1 MRMRDLHNELLSY
14 YQGVYGVH
22 NGKLYHIEDV
32 TPPDPDEQ
40 DEYGDGHWTFD
51 DGSLEIDTDMYRFN
65 AVCKEIK
72 LTDGTSSAN
81 TEPYQDI
88 SMDKFD
94 FSFPDVGLVNV
105 PVVFPEIDEHFNI
118 AKHIGRSATR
128 QWRRAM
134 RRDSITSN
142 IVGSSTAS
150 HLIEVTGASTR
161 ELMTARSNNAVYRMY
176 FPQYFSVDEAL
187 SALQETVGTYAVSAD
202 WWIGQGCHGVVFGYG
217 NGVCGSVS
225 EEGIFKLHN
234 TDLDFLK
241 EPLIELVGENNYG
254 V

>member
-1 MRMRDLHNELLSY
+1 MRMRDLHNELMSY
-14 YQGVYGVH
+14 YQGVYGVYG
-22 NGKLYHIEDV
+22 GKLYHIEDI

-51 DGSLEIDTDMYRFN
+51 DGNLETDTDMYRFN
-65 AVCKEIK
+65 ATCKEIK
-72 LTDGTSSAN
+72 LTDGTSDN
-81 TEPYQDI
+81 NREPYQTI

-105 PVVFPEIDEHFNI
+105 PVVFSGIDEHFNI

-134 RRDSITSN
+134 RGDSINAS
-142 IVGSSTAS
+142 IVGRTITS
-150 HLIEVTGASTR
+150 HLIDVTGETAR
-161 ELMTARSNNAVYRMY
+161 ELVTSRSYNSIYRMY

-187 SALQETVGTYAVSAD
+187 SALQDTVGTYAVSAD
-202 WWIGQGCHGVVFGYG
+202 WWVGQGCHGVVFGYG

-225 EEGIFKLHN
+225 EEGIFKLHSEN
-234 TDLDFLK
+234 LGFLK
-241 EPLIELVGENNYG
+241 EPLIELVGENNYEC
-254 V
+254 